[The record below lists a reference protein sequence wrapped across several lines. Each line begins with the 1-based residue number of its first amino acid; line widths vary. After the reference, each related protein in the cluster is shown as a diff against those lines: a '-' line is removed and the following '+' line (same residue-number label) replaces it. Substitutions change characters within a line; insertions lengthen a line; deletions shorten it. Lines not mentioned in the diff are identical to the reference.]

1 MKKRLA
7 LFFIITLFNKFPVFA
22 DVIVENYI
30 PQGAKSITIIPFT
43 IILIVIIIFIAIS
56 VKREIKEN
64 NANKQD

>member
-7 LFFIITLFNKFPVFA
+7 LFFIITLFNEFPVFA
-22 DVIVENYI
+22 DIIVKNYI
-30 PQGAKSITIIPFT
+30 PQGEKSIAIIPFT